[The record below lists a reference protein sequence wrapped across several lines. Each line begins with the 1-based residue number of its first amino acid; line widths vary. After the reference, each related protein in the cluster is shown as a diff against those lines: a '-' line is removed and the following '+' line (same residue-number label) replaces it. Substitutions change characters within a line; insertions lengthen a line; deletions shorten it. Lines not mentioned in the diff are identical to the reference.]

1 MSSVPWTTPLPLSSA
16 FDGSSALA
24 APGKLAI
31 APPDPQDH
39 SQRLLDLPK
48 GAWLGRADLPKQT
61 PSRNRPD
68 GPADGNAG
76 AFDALL

>member
-1 MSSVPWTTPLPLSSA
+1 MDDALALSSA
-16 FDGSSALA
+16 FEGSSALA

-31 APPDPQDH
+31 APPDSQDH

-61 PSRNRPD
+61 LSPNRSD
-68 GPADGNAG
+68 GPADSNAG
-76 AFDALL
+76 TFDALV